1 MKEKIHKLFAEWDET
16 IIWSCLQ
23 GVMGEINTNSSEDAA
38 MAILGDFVFLAG
50 TPSEELVKF
59 KPKSCK
65 QDFIIMVPQ
74 NKEWADL
81 IEKCYK
87 DKAKKVI
94 RYAFEKEKD
103 VFDTEKLNQ
112 VVAELTSDYKIK
124 IIEEAEY
131 NACRK
136 NRWANDLVSQ
146 YKDYNTYKKMGLGVV
161 ILKDGDVVAGASSY
175 STYDKGIEIEIDTK
189 EGYRR
194 KGLAYE
200 VSGY

>member
-1 MKEKIHKLFAEWDET
+1 MRKDKEF
-16 IIWSCLQ
+16 
-23 GVMGEINTNSSEDAA
+23 
-38 MAILGDFVFLAG
+38 
-50 TPSEELVKF
+50 
-59 KPKSCK
+59 
-65 QDFIIMVPQ
+65 FIF
-74 NKEWADL
+74 
-81 IEKCYK
+81 EKCYK

-146 YKDYNTYKKMGLGVV
+146 YKDYNAYKKLGLGVV

-175 STYDKGIEIEIDTK
+175 STY
-189 EGYRR
+189 
-194 KGLAYE
+194 E